1 MAGEGVRGQWTGH
14 RVVVLESVERGACA
28 CPECWGV
35 VVVVVFALLEG
46 VVMAL
51 GSGSRARLCEV

>member
-14 RVVVLESVERGACA
+14 MVVVLESVGRGACA

-35 VVVVVFALLEG
+35 VVVFLLCWREW
-46 VVMAL
+46 
-51 GSGSRARLCEV
+51 